1 MGQRGGRMQS
11 HVAESSNLTQE
22 LAQDSNFYVPYWYV
36 VYTSANHEKCVAE
49 QFSSRS
55 VEYFL
60 PLYEEVRRW
69 KDRRM
74 RLQLPLF
81 PGYVFVRLA
90 LRDRLLVLQVPG
102 VVNLVGT
109 NGTPTPLPQKEIDAL
124 RTGLRNGVRAEPH
137 PYLAAGRR
145 VRVKSGPFAG
155 LRGVVLRRKAGY
167 RFVICVELI
176 QRCVAVDI
184 EGTDFEPER

>member
-1 MGQRGGRMQS
+1 MQS
-11 HVAESSNLTQE
+11 HVAVSSNLTQE
-22 LAQDSNFYVPYWYV
+22 LAQDSSFYVPCWYV
-36 VYTSANHEKCVAE
+36 AYTSAKHEKCVAD
-49 QFSSRS
+49 QLSSRA

-69 KDRRM
+69 KDRKM

-90 LRDRLLVLQVPG
+90 LRDRLLALQVPG

-109 NGTPTPLPQKEIDAL
+109 NGTPTPLPQKDIDAL
-124 RTGLRNGVRAEPH
+124 RAGLRNGVRAEPH

-155 LRGVVLRRKAGY
+155 LQGIVLRRKAGY

-184 EGTDFEPER
+184 EGTDFEPAQ